1 MSQLPVL
8 TAELCPD
15 FHTQREDA
23 GFVVI
28 TLVAA
33 AKHNAVARHSSV
45 KLYRMEVRE
54 RRRDAKKRY
63 KHIKT
68 VAKQKHLAYTEPEL
82 LRTCLRDNTL
92 GTEQYGDAGVQRLS
106 NGFST
111 VAHCCSC
118 MYSCS
123 HVCVVAMC
131 MLYVRCGASSLR
143 RRADAHHI
151 YILKYLDSHC

>member
-33 AKHNAVARHSSV
+33 AKHSAVGKHSSV
-45 KLYRMEVRE
+45 KLYRKEVRE

-68 VAKQKHLAYTEPEL
+68 VAKQKNLAYTEPEM

-111 VAHCCSC
+111 VTHCCSR

-123 HVCVVAMC
+123 QVYCSCDVYVVCV
-131 MLYVRCGASSLR
+131 LWR
-143 RRADAHHI
+143 
-151 YILKYLDSHC
+151 